1 MIGDELAEKTVG
13 IVFRVGKSIATKV
26 LQAEMRAA
34 LKILKET
41 GELGLSGVAA
51 VSQKVSKQEISIEK
65 LSSGKSALDAIP
77 VDKNEIAGF
86 DKHAKRHNLDY
97 SLVRSVHDKNQ
108 YTLYFRKADVE
119 KFNAAATDFIA
130 DKDLDRPG
138 FREKLQQANAV
149 AKNRNRARAQ
159 EREKTKVKGRQR

>member
-41 GELGLSGVAA
+41 GELGLSGVSA
-51 VSQKVSKQEISIEK
+51 VSKKVNKQEISIEK

-97 SLVRSVHDKNQ
+97 SLVM
-108 YTLYFRKADVE
+108 
-119 KFNAAATDFIA
+119 
-130 DKDLDRPG
+130 
-138 FREKLQQANAV
+138 
-149 AKNRNRARAQ
+149 
-159 EREKTKVKGRQR
+159 